1 MVMQFGKY
9 VYLRNYTGVK
19 DCNWVIAY
27 SKEFNDEIQ
36 ITHVENKFIFNMWGH
51 LRFIKWK
58 DFQGFIDL
66 SSGELP
72 FSLPG
77 PSKWIG

>member
-1 MVMQFGKY
+1 MWEINLSIGE
-9 VYLRNYTGVK
+9 
-19 DCNWVIAY
+19 DCNWEVAY

-51 LRFIKWK
+51 LHFIKWK